1 MQGLLSADITDPRIA
16 VTLSSL
22 AAALGI
28 VLLVRVGWRRA
39 GLSLIGAAAGRGLGL
54 GLVWWFVDVR
64 DVFGVGLSP
73 TTQTW
78 VLAGFAGI
86 GLGIA
91 NLFASRW
98 WRKAVAVVAIPV
110 FAATAAI
117 GVNNDFG
124 AYRSIGEAL
133 GVQQVGSL
141 QRLMHG
147 EHGEVVHGAVDYALS
162 WREPARM
169 PLQGELGQT
178 TIPGTVSHF
187 PARPA
192 LVWLPPAALTR
203 TPPVLPVLIVLS
215 GQPGDPMES
224 FGSGRISEVLDQF
237 AATHHGL
244 APIVVAPDQLSAPG
258 VNPMCVDSAAFGNS
272 ATYLT
277 KDVPNWI
284 RAHFRVSDDP
294 RMWGLQGFSQGGTC
308 TTQLVTGHPQ
318 LFGSGIATVSQL
330 GPVLHDVPRTIAE
343 GFGGSVAAYRAA
355 QPVAIMR
362 AHGPYR
368 DTMLVFGTGRL
379 DAKYTGFARTLVGEA
394 RAAGIETKL
403 FVEPTGHDWH
413 TVQSVFRAAFPM
425 MAARMGL

>member
-1 MQGLLSADITDPRIA
+1 MQWLLSADVTDPRLA
-16 VTLSSL
+16 VILSSL
-22 AAALGI
+22 AAALGV
-28 VLLVRVGWRRA
+28 VLLVRSGWRRV
-39 GLSLIGAAAGRGLGL
+39 GLSVLGAAAGGGLGL
-54 GLVWWFVDVR
+54 GLIWWFVDVR

-73 TTQTW
+73 TTQAW
-78 VLAGFAGI
+78 VLTGFAGI
-86 GLGIA
+86 GLGVA

-98 WRKAVAVVAIPV
+98 WRKAIALLAIPILV
-110 FAATAAI
+110 ATAAV

-133 GVQQVGSL
+133 GQQPVGDL
-141 QRLMHG
+141 QQWMRG
-147 EHGEVVHGAVDYALS
+147 EHGEVVHGPVDYARS
-162 WREPARM
+162 WRPPAQL
-169 PLQGELGQT
+169 PQHGELGET
-178 TIPGTVSHF
+178 TIPGTVSGF
-187 PARPA
+187 RARPA

-215 GQPGDPMES
+215 GQPGDPMGS
-224 FGSGRISEVLDQF
+224 FGSGRISEVLDRF
-237 AATHHGL
+237 AAAHGGL

-258 VNPMCVDSAAFGNS
+258 INPMCVDSAAFGNS

-277 KDVPNWI
+277 KDVPDWI
-284 RAHFRVSDDP
+284 RAHFRVSDAP

-308 TTQLVTGHPQ
+308 TTQLVTGYPQ

-330 GPVLHDVPRTIAE
+330 GPVLHDVPSTIAE

-355 QPVAIMR
+355 QPAAIMR
-362 AHGPYR
+362 THAPYR

-394 RAAGIETKL
+394 RAAGIETRL

-413 TVQSVFRAAFPM
+413 TVQSVFRAAFPL

>member
-1 MQGLLSADITDPRIA
+1 MAG
-16 VTLSSL
+16 SL
-22 AAALGI
+22 VI
-28 VLLVRVGWRRA
+28 VLLVRAGWRRV
-39 GLSLIGAAAGRGLGL
+39 GLSLAGAAAGTGVGLGL
-54 GLVWWFVDVR
+54 TWWFVDVR

-73 TTQTW
+73 TTQGW

-98 WRKAVAVVAIPV
+98 WRKAVAIAAIPV
-110 FAATAAI
+110 FVVTAAI

-133 GVQQVGSL
+133 GVQQVGAL

-147 EHGEVVHGAVDYALS
+147 EHGEVVHGAVDYARS
-162 WREPARM
+162 WRAPEQM
-169 PLQGELGQT
+169 PLQGELGET
-178 TIPGTVSHF
+178 KIPGTISGF
-187 PARPA
+187 RARPA
-192 LVWLPPAALTR
+192 IVWLPPAALTR
-203 TPPVLPVLIVLS
+203 TPPALPVLIVLS

-224 FGSGRISEVLDQF
+224 FGSGRISEVLDRF
-237 AATHHGL
+237 AAAHHGL
-244 APIVVAPDQLSAPG
+244 APIVVAPDQLSSPG
-258 VNPMCVDSAAFGNS
+258 RNPMCVDSAAFGNS

-277 KDVPNWI
+277 RDVPNWI
-284 RAHFRVSDDP
+284 RTHFRVSDDP
-294 RMWGLQGFSQGGTC
+294 RMWGMQGFSQGGTC
-308 TTQLVTGHPQ
+308 TTQLVTGYPR

-330 GPVLHDVPRTIAE
+330 GPVLHDVPSTIAR
-343 GFGGSVAAYRAA
+343 GFGGSTAAYRAA
-355 QPVAIMR
+355 QPAAIMR

-379 DAKYTGFARTLVGEA
+379 DAKYTGFARTLYGEA
-394 RAAGIETKL
+394 RAAGIRTKL
-403 FVEPTGHDWH
+403 LEEPTGHDWH